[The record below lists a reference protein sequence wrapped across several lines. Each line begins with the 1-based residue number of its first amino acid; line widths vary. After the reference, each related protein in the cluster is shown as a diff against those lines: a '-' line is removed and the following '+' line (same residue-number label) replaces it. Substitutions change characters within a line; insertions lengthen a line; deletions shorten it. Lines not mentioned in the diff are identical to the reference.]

1 MNQKKFIAIH
11 TYHSDETKGQ
21 FWAGTKGLERTDT
34 EWRDMY
40 IFDKCQCTAVWV
52 GSEDFFFCQW
62 GPKPKKRST
71 TPLPKW
77 EPMTT
82 FSRRSMKSTCTLIQ
96 TTSPVRIPT
105 EVSNTLIPD
114 PLRPGMFCAPEGVQH
129 LLRVYRIH
137 VVALG
142 LCCPD
147 TVSTSIGEYL
157 P

>member
-40 IFDKCQCTAVWV
+40 MSINVSAPQFGWGLMISFSVS
-52 GSEDFFFCQW
+52 GSLKQ
-62 GPKPKKRST
+62 KKTFTR
-71 TPLPKW
+71 PLPKW

-96 TTSPVRIPT
+96 TT
-105 EVSNTLIPD
+105 
-114 PLRPGMFCAPEGVQH
+114 
-129 LLRVYRIH
+129 
-137 VVALG
+137 
-142 LCCPD
+142 
-147 TVSTSIGEYL
+147 
-157 P
+157 